1 MCDSILSPQMLI
13 LRESSLK
20 KCLFLLKNGYLSALS
35 DPMTDA
41 SDSTCLPE
49 NMRWKSGT
57 LWWFHLGLTSAIIG
71 PGSILGYTTRRRNR
85 IRNRTRLL
93 GVLDYDYE
101 NRFAV
106 HEHENRSDGLLPICT
121 LL

>member
-1 MCDSILSPQMLI
+1 MKRTGSILKSKPLLTLTGSGEGDRFKLKG
-13 LRESSLK
+13 LRMNK
-20 KCLFLLKNGYLSALS
+20 LLW
-35 DPMTDA
+35 
-41 SDSTCLPE
+41 
-49 NMRWKSGT
+49 R
-57 LWWFHLGLTSAIIG
+57 

-85 IRNRTRLL
+85 IRNRLL

-101 NRFAV
+101 YRFAE